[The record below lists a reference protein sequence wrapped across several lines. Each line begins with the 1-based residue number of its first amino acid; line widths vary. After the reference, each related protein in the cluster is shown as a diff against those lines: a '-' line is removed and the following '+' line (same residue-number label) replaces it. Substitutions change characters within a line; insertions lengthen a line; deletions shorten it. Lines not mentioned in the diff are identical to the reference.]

1 MFKVGDKVRAFG
13 VNGVVESIDTDLSY
27 PVRVRH
33 ENGEYTCFTTEGNH
47 FLWGKEP
54 SLVLVERP
62 KKLVKLYQYAC
73 LIDSKWIASA
83 CFHEDENDFL
93 KTCNIYEQ
101 FKRLDHTMIEVEE

>member
-13 VNGVVESIDTDLSY
+13 VNGVVESIDTDYSY

-47 FLWGKEP
+47 FYWSKEP

-62 KKLVKLYQYAC
+62 KKLVKLYQYAFKSITDTWNISTRYY
-73 LIDSKWIASA
+73 LDG
-83 CFHEDENDFL
+83 DFRL
-93 KTCNIYEQ
+93 DGSCYKL
-101 FKRLDHTMIEVEE
+101 KRLDYTMIEVEE

>member
-13 VNGVVESIDTDLSY
+13 VDGVVESIDTDFSY

-47 FLWGKEP
+47 FYWSKEP

-62 KKLVKLYQYAC
+62 KKLVKLYQYAYRS
-73 LIDSKWIASA
+73 I
-83 CFHEDENDFL
+83 NDTWHISTRYYLDGDFRL
-93 KTCNIYEQ
+93 DGSIYE